1 MILTAPCYY
10 PAFRCIAD
18 RCRHSCCIGWEIG
31 IDPESR
37 ETYRAMTDDFGARLN
52 GCIEDSA
59 NGAAFR
65 LLPGDRCPLLNE
77 SGLCDLILQ
86 KGEGALCQICA
97 DHPRYRSFFS
107 HMTEI
112 GLGLCCEEAARI
124 ILSRTEKTFFITL
137 EDDGVAQEPDEEEA
151 ALLAL
156 RAECISI
163 MQQREFSVDV
173 RLELLLDHVDAC
185 WPLGMDPAWVA
196 FYRDLER
203 LDPAWDGALDTL
215 GGEWD
220 ELPHLTTAF
229 EQFAVYL
236 LYRHLPGDLA
246 DGDARSRVKFA
257 ALNTRLLMALC
268 CAHAK
273 RHGACT
279 LEDCAEYA
287 RMWSAEIEY
296 DEDNVDALLDALWEE
311 EYNGDPGSIS

>member
-1 MILTAPCYY
+1 MLLTAPCYY

-52 GCIEDSA
+52 ACIEDGEE
-59 NGAAFR
+59 GASFR

-86 KGEGALCQICA
+86 KGAGALCQICA

-124 ILSRTEKTFFITL
+124 ILSRTEKTLFITL
-137 EDDGVAQEPDEEEA
+137 EDDGKAQAPDEEEA

-156 RAECISI
+156 RAECIALVQDRGMPMKS
-163 MQQREFSVDV
+163 
-173 RLELLLDHVDAC
+173 RLERLLRRFALPETDAA
-185 WPLGMDPAWVA
+185 AWVD
-196 FYRDLER
+196 FHRGLER
-203 LDPAWDGALDTL
+203 LDPAWDGVLD
-215 GGEWD
+215 GVSPAWA

-229 EQFAVYL
+229 EQLAVYL
-236 LYRHLPGDLA
+236 LHRHLPGA
-246 DGDARSRVKFA
+246 IEDGDAAGRIRFTVLA
-257 ALNTRLLMALC
+257 VRLLMAIC
-268 CAHAK
+268 HAHAK
-273 RHGACT
+273 QHGECT

-296 DEDNVDALLDALWEE
+296 DDENVNALLDAFYEE
-311 EYNGDPGSIS
+311 A